1 MYFTLH
7 PSSRPKQVNML
18 AFSTQSSRSWTNDRT
33 IWKTWW
39 VYQWIWTCDSPSKI
53 LVECEYFD
61 ENNIFLLRIFR
72 FLITWMSN
80 LFMTPAF
87 LEIFHKPS
95 LIKLVILL
103 IGTSTEFSVTLTPRA
118 LVTVSW
124 MKLERSAALDLL
136 LSFSCWAHCP
146 AVHPEWLKGHCKFQ
160 QPSQDFLPSTFL
172 QAFPLF
178 VQLNRRH
185 PAEPSACYDR
195 WAAPWKSNFTTNRC
209 PSSRLCS
216 GRCLWNSRF
225 K

>member
-18 AFSTQSSRSWTNDRT
+18 VFLTQSSRSWTNDRT

-39 VYQWIWTCDSPSKI
+39 VYKWTWTCDSPSKI
-53 LVECEYFD
+53 LVECEYSD
-61 ENNIFLLRIFR
+61 ENNILLLRIFR

-80 LFMTPAF
+80 LFMTPA
-87 LEIFHKPS
+87 LLKIFHEPS
-95 LIKLVILL
+95 LSKLMILL
-103 IGTSTEFSVTLTPRA
+103 IGTSTEFSVTPIPRA

-124 MKLERSAALDLL
+124 MKLDWNAFLDLL

-146 AVHPEWLKGHCKFQ
+146 AVHSEWFKWHCKFQ
-160 QPSQDFLPSTFL
+160 QPSQDFIPSTFL

-178 VQLNRRH
+178 VQRNRCH

-195 WAAPWKSNFTTNRC
+195 CADMLKVKFHS
-209 PSSRLCS
+209 
-216 GRCLWNSRF
+216 
-225 K
+225 